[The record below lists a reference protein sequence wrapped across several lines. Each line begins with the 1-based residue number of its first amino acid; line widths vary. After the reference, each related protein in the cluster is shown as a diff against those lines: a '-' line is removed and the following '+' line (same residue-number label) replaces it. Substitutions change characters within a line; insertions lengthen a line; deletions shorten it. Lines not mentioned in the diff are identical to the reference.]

1 VCALYGQLA
10 LPSQRTIRKHWANF
24 QAVCFRPAIFQL
36 FPYQIL
42 SHSFWYKIFRSGQ
55 FLSETF
61 VKAGVSPDAW
71 KHGAK
76 LEAFTAE
83 VFGEE

>member
-1 VCALYGQLA
+1 M
-10 LPSQRTIRKHWANF
+10 
-24 QAVCFRPAIFQL
+24 FQL

-42 SHSFWYKIFRSGQ
+42 SHSFWYKICRSGQ
-55 FLSETF
+55 FLSETY

-83 VFGEE
+83 VFGE